1 MSAIKI
7 TAPLEPVP
15 FKRALSNGRRRF
27 NDPRYVEFKE
37 AVGLFARRAMNG
49 TEPLKG
55 AIKISVTV
63 TRNLK
68 PSSRNFG
75 DADNHLKAVLDA
87 LNGICYVDDA
97 QVVQAEVTLL
107 RGAACVQIELEGYV
121 GTLTFNSGN
130 TMEHQR
136 LIKKLDVVADL
147 IQDAYGNL
155 VVSCYNEGLDVDDDL
170 DKLDIAATQINL
182 LIDELKK
189 EAKHAD

>member
-27 NDPRYVEFKE
+27 NAPRYVEFKE

-49 TEPLKG
+49 AAPFTG

-63 TRNLK
+63 SRNLK

-97 QVVQAEVTLL
+97 QVVSAEVTLL
-107 RGAACVQIELEGYV
+107 RGAPSVTIELEEF
-121 GTLTFNSGN
+121 T
-130 TMEHQR
+130 
-136 LIKKLDVVADL
+136 
-147 IQDAYGNL
+147 
-155 VVSCYNEGLDVDDDL
+155 
-170 DKLDIAATQINL
+170 
-182 LIDELKK
+182 
-189 EAKHAD
+189 

>member
-27 NDPRYVEFKE
+27 NDPRYVEYKE

-49 TEPLKG
+49 AAPLTG

-63 TRNLK
+63 SRNLK

-97 QVVQAEVTLL
+97 QVTTAEVTLL
-107 RGAACVQIELEGYV
+107 RGAPCVKITLE
-121 GTLTFNSGN
+121 
-130 TMEHQR
+130 E
-136 LIKKLDVVADL
+136 I
-147 IQDAYGNL
+147 
-155 VVSCYNEGLDVDDDL
+155 
-170 DKLDIAATQINL
+170 
-182 LIDELKK
+182 
-189 EAKHAD
+189 